1 MSSVYTPTKAD
12 FWFLPLGGSGE
23 IGMNLNLYGHDG
35 QWLMVDLGI
44 NFNDRLGIEVLMP
57 DPTFIEQQK
66 HRLAGLVV
74 THAHEDHIGAIPHL
88 WDFLECPIY
97 ATPFTAEIIKRKL
110 KEKPWGSKVPIH
122 IMPLDS
128 RFKVGVFDLEYVHL
142 THSILESNALAIR
155 TPLGTVMHSGD
166 WKIDPVPM
174 VGRTTDHHRLE
185 AISDEGVLALVCDST
200 NVFNDDASGSE
211 EAVFNKLKEVILSEK
226 NARVV
231 VSCFASNLA
240 RIHTICAIAE
250 QADRRVC
257 LAGRSLVNM
266 VSAAQQQG
274 YLKDLPQIID
284 DRTAMRLPK
293 NKVLLLT
300 TGSQGEA
307 KAALSRIAHQTHP
320 TIRLDAND
328 MVIFSSR
335 VIPGNEKIIGGL
347 QNILIKKGCNLVTDV
362 THDDIHVSG
371 HPGKKELKQMYEWT
385 KPHLLVPT
393 HGEFRHMAE
402 QAKFGK
408 TCGIEQTWVPENGEI
423 ISLLPQDKKRSVGSV
438 PVGRLGVDGNSLV
451 AMESDVIKERTRLSA
466 HGAVFVTVYHS
477 KEGYMTQK
485 PKITIIG
492 LTDDKAEHDEIAED
506 FVPLIRSQ
514 LNGTGDFQKGIEK
527 ALRQHMSK
535 TFEKKPYVCVHLV
548 QTA

>member
-1 MSSVYTPTKAD
+1 MSSTYTPTKAD

-44 NFNDRLGIEVLMP
+44 NFNDRFGIEVLMP

-110 KEKPWGSKVPIH
+110 KEKPWGNKVPIH

-174 VGRTTDHHRLE
+174 VGRTTDHNRLE
-185 AISDEGVLALVCDST
+185 AISDEGILALVCDST

-211 EAVFNKLKEVILSEK
+211 EAVFNKLKQVILSEK

-250 QADRRVC
+250 EADRRVC

-266 VSAAQQQG
+266 VSAAQQMG

-284 DRTAMRLPK
+284 DRTAMRMPK
-293 NKVLLLT
+293 SKVLLLT

-328 MVIFSSR
+328 MIIFSSR
-335 VIPGNEKIIGGL
+335 IIPGNEKIIGAL
-347 QNILIKKGCNLVTDV
+347 QNTLIKKGCNLVTDL

-371 HPGKKELKQMYEWT
+371 HPGKKELKQMYDWT

-408 TCGIEQTWVPENGEI
+408 TCGIPQTWVPENGTI
-423 ISLLPQDKKRSVGSV
+423 ISLLPNDKKRSVGSV
-438 PVGRLGVDGNSLV
+438 PIGRLGVDGNSLV
-451 AMESDVIKERTRLSA
+451 AMESDVIKERARLSA
-466 HGAVFVTVYHS
+466 HGAIFATVYHS

-485 PKITIIG
+485 PNITIIG
-492 LTDDKAEHDEIAED
+492 LTDDQAEHDEIAED
-506 FVPLIRSQ
+506 FIPLIRNQ

-527 ALRQHMSK
+527 ALRQYMSK
-535 TFEKKPYVCVHLV
+535 TFEKKPYVCVHMV
-548 QTA
+548 QSA